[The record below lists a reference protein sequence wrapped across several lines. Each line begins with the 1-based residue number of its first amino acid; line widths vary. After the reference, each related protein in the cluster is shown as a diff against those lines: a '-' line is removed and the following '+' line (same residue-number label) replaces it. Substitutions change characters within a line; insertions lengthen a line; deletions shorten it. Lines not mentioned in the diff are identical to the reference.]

1 MTTLDLALDHVGVA
15 VSALELAHAT
25 YRKLGFTLTARST
38 HSGSHE
44 PGGPVLPW
52 GSGNH
57 CAMFEQGY
65 LELIGITD
73 PNLYTSVSGLLDLY
87 QGTHIIALGV
97 ADSEQAFEVINARS
111 GLVQPVAKLERMA
124 PFGPNDSEQRLAQFR
139 NVHTIREKVPEGRM
153 IYIQHLTQDV
163 LWQPHLLEHPNGAVA
178 MAETAVCVPD
188 RDATCARY
196 TAMFGVGPTLHG
208 ADIAVYDLGNT
219 KIYVLNEA
227 GLGKWAPGVTP
238 PILPWVVGFGVRVK
252 DLSATQAYLEGQG
265 FEINKHPYP
274 AIWLKPDAAL
284 GVVLSFIQA

>member
-1 MTTLDLALDHVGVA
+1 MSDLDLKLDHVGVA
-15 VSALELAHAT
+15 VATLDAAHET
-25 YRKLGFTLTARST
+25 YSRLGFTLTARSI
-38 HSGSHE
+38 HSGSTE
-44 PGGPVLPW
+44 PGGPVVPW

-73 PNLYTSVSGLLDLY
+73 PSLYTSVSRLLDKY

-97 ADSEQAFEVINARS
+97 ADSEKAYEVINGRS
-111 GLVQPVAKLERMA
+111 GLVQPAAKLERMA
-124 PFGPNDSEQRLAQFR
+124 PFGPDNAEQRLAQFR

-153 IYIQHLTQDV
+153 IFIQHLTRDV
-163 LWQPHLLEHPNGAVA
+163 LWQPHLLSHANGAVA

-188 RDATCARY
+188 LEATCARF
-196 TAMFGVGPTLHG
+196 TAMFAVEPKRHG
-208 ADIAVYDLGNT
+208 GDIAVFDLGNT
-219 KIYVLNEA
+219 KLYVLTEA

-238 PILPWVVGFGVRVK
+238 PCLPWVAGFGVRVK
-252 DLSATQAYLEGQG
+252 DLAATEAYLKGQG
-265 FEINKHPYP
+265 FTVNKHPYP